1 MNDFYITIWY
11 IYSHTAIEYMYTH
24 IYVFA
29 KESSFMY
36 IVERK
41 DELYATD
48 RRQCYGMLACIL
60 LSFDVPWCSVVDDI
74 CMTL

>member
-1 MNDFYITIWY
+1 MIYLQP
-11 IYSHTAIEYMYTH
+11 YSHRIYVHT
-24 IYVFA
+24 YVFA